1 MSLVPC
7 MMGSLQMVLS
17 RAVRGL
23 VYALKGGHAREN
35 GWKENTGILL
45 ALVQASGDGGLGWEG
60 RSGN

>member
-1 MSLVPC
+1 
-7 MMGSLQMVLS
+7 MVLS